1 MPRKRLFLLVL
12 LVLASFAAAQKIA
25 QRKLVDGF
33 QQTTIAPV
41 ASPAFL
47 HTNFVSREL
56 NIATHAASL
65 IELNDG
71 KLRAFWF
78 AGSREGAQ
86 DVTLRSAIFDGKN
99 WGAEQTIINR
109 EQTQQGVWRYV
120 KKLGNPVAAR
130 RADGDLVLYFV
141 SVSLGGWAGSSISFI
156 TSHDEGASWDTPR
169 RLITSPFINIST
181 LIKGTPFVYA
191 DGSLGLPVYHEFLGK
206 FGELLRISQDGT
218 VLDKQRLSS
227 GKLGIQPVLLISD
240 SEHAMVLMRHTNAP
254 PKRVIATQ
262 TQDGGKTWS
271 APIKLVT
278 ANPDA
283 ALTGVSL
290 PDGRML
296 AVLNNLG
303 VGRHALSLMVSS
315 DRGMSWRSVYEFEH
329 ESDVA
334 VSVEQFAQR
343 NAQLA
348 MTSDANVTDG
358 EPYAATAQRNKCP
371 ALCDFEFSYPYLIQT
386 QRGDFHLVYTWNRG
400 LIKHVQF
407 NAAWLENQLL
417 TAPQKDAP

>member
-33 QQTTIAPV
+33 QQTAIAPV

-47 HTNFVSREL
+47 NTNFVSREL

-86 DVTLRSAIFDGKN
+86 DVTLRSAIFDGEN

-130 RADGDLVLYFV
+130 RADGALVLYFV

-169 RLITSPFINIST
+169 RLITSPFFNIST

-206 FGELLRISQDGT
+206 FGELLRISQHGT

-240 SEHAMVLMRHTNAP
+240 SEHATVLMRHTNAP

-271 APIKLVT
+271 VPTKLAS

-296 AVLNNLG
+296 VVLNNVA

-315 DRGMSWRSVYEFEH
+315 DRGMSWRSVYEFEQ

-334 VSVEQFAQR
+334 VSAEKFAQR

-348 MTSDANVTDG
+348 RASDANVTDG
-358 EPYAATAQRNKCP
+358 EPYAATAQRNKCT

-386 QRGDFHLVYTWNRG
+386 QRGDFQLVYTWNRG

-407 NAAWLENQLL
+407 NAAWLENQLR
-417 TAPQKDAP
+417 TAPPKDAP

>member
-1 MPRKRLFLLVL
+1 MSRARLFLLAL
-12 LVLASFAAAQKIA
+12 LAIATALAAQKIT
-25 QRKLVDGF
+25 QRSVPNGF
-33 QQTTIAPV
+33 QIATITPV
-41 ASPAFL
+41 VTPPFL
-47 HTNFVSREL
+47 HSEFVSHEL

-86 DVTLRSAIFDGKN
+86 DVTLRSAVFDGKN
-99 WGAEQTIINR
+99 WGAQHTVI
-109 EQTQQGVWRYV
+109 
-120 KKLGNPVAAR
+120 NPVAAR
-130 RADGDLVLYFV
+130 RADGALVLYFV

-156 TSHDEGASWDTPR
+156 TSHDQGASWDTPR

-206 FGELLRISQDGT
+206 FGELLRLSPHGT

-240 SEHAMVLMRHTNAP
+240 SEHATVLMRHTNAP
-254 PKRVIATQ
+254 PKRMIATQ

-271 APIKLVT
+271 APTKLAI

-290 PDGRML
+290 SDGRML
-296 AVLNNLG
+296 AVLNNLA
-303 VGRHALSLMVSS
+303 VGRHALSLIVSS
-315 DRGMSWRSVYEFEH
+315 DSGMSWRSVYEFEH
-329 ESDVA
+329 EAASA

-348 MTSDANVTDG
+348 MTSDSKVTDG
-358 EPYAATAQRNKCP
+358 AAYAATAQRNKCP

-386 QRGDFHLVYTWNRG
+386 QRGDFQLVYTWNRG

-407 NAAWLENQLL
+407 NAAWLENQLR
-417 TAPQKDAP
+417 TALQKDAP

>member
-1 MPRKRLFLLVL
+1 MPRKRLFLLAL
-12 LVLASFAAAQKIA
+12 LVLASLAATQKIA
-25 QRKLVDGF
+25 QRSLVNGF
-33 QQTTIAPV
+33 QQTAIAPV

-47 HTNFVSREL
+47 HSEFVSREL

-130 RADGDLVLYFV
+130 RADGALVLYFV
-141 SVSLGGWAGSSISFI
+141 SVSLGGWAGSSISVI
-156 TSHDEGASWDTPR
+156 TSRDEGVSWDTPR

-181 LIKGTPFVYA
+181 LIKGTPFSYA

-206 FGELLRISQDGT
+206 FGELLRISQHGT

-227 GKLGIQPVLLISD
+227 GKLGIQPVLLITD
-240 SEHAMVLMRHTNAP
+240 SEHATVLMRHTNAP

-262 TQDGGKTWS
+262 TQDGGKTWR
-271 APIKLVT
+271 APIKLAT

-296 AVLNNLG
+296 AVLNNVA

-315 DRGMSWRSVYEFEH
+315 DRGMSWRSVYQFEQ
-329 ESDVA
+329 ESEVA
-334 VSVEQFAQR
+334 VRAEKFAQR
-343 NAQLA
+343 TAQLA

-358 EPYAATAQRNKCP
+358 APYAATVQRNKCP

-407 NAAWLENQLL
+407 NAAWLENQVLK
-417 TAPQKDAP
+417 APQKDAP